1 MRKLFRYGVSILFLI
16 HGVYWAYK
24 TIHMP
29 IGVLSVFPSLMEIWA
44 RETDAALRLQ
54 CIQYGFYY
62 FLELAESLCIICS
75 SIMCIIIGLS
85 KRTWR
90 FILGAGILGEVAY
103 LISGMISLV
112 HLRFEDIGV
121 YLHIFK
127 FMLLYIP
134 MILYALYYRSNE
146 ANAYIPISL
155 PHIVKAVIQRIR
167 SFAARLQQIQQSR
180 KIQWSEEKSTAPHD
194 ENPEGN

>member
-1 MRKLFRYGVSILFLI
+1 MRKLFKYGVGILFLI
-16 HGVYWAYK
+16 HGVYWACK

-29 IGVLSVFPSLMEIWA
+29 MGVLAVFPSLMEIWA

-62 FLELAESLCIICS
+62 FLELAESLCIVCS
-75 SIMCIIIGLS
+75 AIMCIIIGLS

-90 FILGAGILGEVAY
+90 FILWAGILGEAAY
-103 LISGMISLV
+103 LLSGIVSLL
-112 HLRFEDIGV
+112 HLQFENIGV

-134 MILYALYYRSNE
+134 MILYALYYRKNE

-155 PHIVKAVIQRIR
+155 PRMVKAVIQRIR
-167 SFAARLQQIQQSR
+167 SFAVRLQQMQQSG
-180 KIQWSEEKSTAPHD
+180 KIQWPEEKSTAQQD
-194 ENPEGN
+194 ENSEEN